1 MMKRIKIYH
10 KKNKKREW
18 EKTKI
23 RISFRSKN
31 QISLFMIIREYY
43 NKRTNEITFAEI
55 LFEIEQKRWKNV
67 KYL

>member
-31 QISLFMIIREYY
+31 QIPLLMIIREYY
-43 NKRTNEITFAEI
+43 NKRTNEIIFAEI
-55 LFEIEQKRWKNV
+55 LFEIE
-67 KYL
+67 

>member
-55 LFEIEQKRWKNV
+55 LFEIE
-67 KYL
+67 

>member
-23 RISFRSKN
+23 RISFKSKN
-31 QISLFMIIREYY
+31 QTPLFMIIREYY

-55 LFEIEQKRWKNV
+55 LFEIEWRSLSSGKI
-67 KYL
+67 L

>member
-1 MMKRIKIYH
+1 MKRIKIYH

-23 RISFRSKN
+23 RMSFRGKN

-43 NKRTNEITFAEI
+43 NKRTNEMTFAEI
-55 LFEIEQKRWKNV
+55 LFEIE
-67 KYL
+67 

>member
-1 MMKRIKIYH
+1 MIKLKKSKRIRAYFN
-10 KKNKKREW
+10 KNKKREW

-43 NKRTNEITFAEI
+43 NKRTNEMTFAEI
-55 LFEIEQKRWKNV
+55 LFEIE
-67 KYL
+67 

>member
-1 MMKRIKIYH
+1 M
-10 KKNKKREW
+10 

-31 QISLFMIIREYY
+31 QIPLLMIIREYY

-55 LFEIEQKRWKNV
+55 LLEIE
-67 KYL
+67 

>member
-1 MMKRIKIYH
+1 MNQNKEKRIKIYH

-23 RISFRSKN
+23 RMSFRSKN
-31 QISLFMIIREYY
+31 QTSLFMIIREYY

-55 LFEIEQKRWKNV
+55 LFEIE
-67 KYL
+67 

>member
-43 NKRTNEITFAEI
+43 NKRTNEITIAAI
-55 LFEIEQKRWKNV
+55 LFEIE
-67 KYL
+67 

>member
-1 MMKRIKIYH
+1 MKRIKIYH

-23 RISFRSKN
+23 RMSFRSKN
-31 QISLFMIIREYY
+31 QISFFMIIREYY

-55 LFEIEQKRWKNV
+55 LFEIE
-67 KYL
+67 

>member
-1 MMKRIKIYH
+1 MKRIKIYH
-10 KKNKKREW
+10 KKNKKRAW

-31 QISLFMIIREYY
+31 QIPLLMIIREYY

-55 LFEIEQKRWKNV
+55 LLEIE
-67 KYL
+67 

>member
-1 MMKRIKIYH
+1 MIKLKKSKRIKAYF

-23 RISFRSKN
+23 RISFKIEH
-31 QISLFMIIREYY
+31 QTPLLMIIREYY

-55 LFEIEQKRWKNV
+55 LFEIE
-67 KYL
+67 

>member
-10 KKNKKREW
+10 KKNKKKEW

-31 QISLFMIIREYY
+31 QMSLFMIIREYY

-55 LFEIEQKRWKNV
+55 LFEIE
-67 KYL
+67 

>member
-1 MMKRIKIYH
+1 MNQNREKRIKIYP

-23 RISFRSKN
+23 RINFRSEN
-31 QISLFMIIREYY
+31 QIPLFMIIREYY

-55 LFEIEQKRWKNV
+55 LFEIE
-67 KYL
+67 